1 MIELPPLQEWLDKN
15 TKEIDEMI
23 LFSKTPLDS
32 DPNLL
37 NEKGSEINAMQA
49 NAGYMLADVSW
60 YLITEKAKAMRSI
73 PESIIGPTL
82 QKVYVEE
89 KTAGLRRLRDELK
102 VLTVSLK
109 NMAISVCSMRK
120 SSYESTIT
128 RGISGKI

>member
-1 MIELPPLQEWLDKN
+1 MIELPPLQEWLDRN
-15 TKEIDEMI
+15 NRDIEEMI
-23 LFSKTPLDS
+23 LFSRTPLDS
-32 DPNLL
+32 DATLL
-37 NEKGSEINAMQA
+37 NENGSKINAMQS
-49 NAGYMLADVSW
+49 NAGYLLADVSW

-73 PESIIGPTL
+73 PESIVGPTL

-89 KTAGLRRLRDELK
+89 KTASLRRLRDELK
-102 VLTVSLK
+102 VLTISLK